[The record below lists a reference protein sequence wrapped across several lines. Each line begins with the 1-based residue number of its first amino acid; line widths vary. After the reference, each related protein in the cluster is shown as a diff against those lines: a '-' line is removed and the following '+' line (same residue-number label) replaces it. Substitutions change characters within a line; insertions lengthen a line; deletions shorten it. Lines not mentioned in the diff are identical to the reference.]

1 MIWCSRKVR
10 PARRFSAA
18 SCSPNSLKNSSS
30 FSRKTWHSVHFV
42 AWPMWRRIGL
52 SIASSNAVSEIEGGP
67 VEHFVRLR
75 GCMAFAP
82 LRYAVLLQVGVSNIV
97 SPTNTTQRCIAYRES
112 RAIVVNFDRISARKG
127 SPGPIDVEISQET
140 LAEMIETTR
149 SRVNFF
155 MNKFCKNQAAFN
167 RFSKQVARF
176 DSISIY
182 IPLECHD
189 LSDCAGPHPRRI

>member
-1 MIWCSRKVR
+1 
-10 PARRFSAA
+10 
-18 SCSPNSLKNSSS
+18 
-30 FSRKTWHSVHFV
+30 
-42 AWPMWRRIGL
+42 MWRRIGL

-112 RAIVVNFDRISARKG
+112 QAIVVNFDRISARKG

-167 RFSKQVARF
+167 RFSKQVARL
-176 DSISIY
+176 ILYLPMYRLNATIY
-182 IPLECHD
+182 RIAPALIRDAFE
-189 LSDCAGPHPRRI
+189 ARRICCSAVPVVLRNFRIGT